1 MLIFILIFIRTFIL
15 IFIFIS
21 IHISIPIVALIYTL
35 ISLYSFRER
44 LKFHGSSLSLM
55 GERHI
60 FQQDSFKANAYSSCC
75 VFSLIG
81 ALSFTTPERR
91 ALPFRFQAS
100 YSFLLHPIFNFSF
113 GLVSSTVD
121 EGRYLLAYQLQKF
134 LTYCLKC
141 TCQEY
146 SYCNKNQHRD
156 KVCVSVLL
164 MEETIYSLLP
174 ANFCCQNHVVKSG
187 HNDSFLSVRH
197 RFGALV

>member
-1 MLIFILIFIRTFIL
+1 MRVFIL

-21 IHISIPIVALIYTL
+21 THISIHIVALISAL

-60 FQQDSFKANAYSSCC
+60 FQQDAFKANAYSSCC

-113 GLVSSTVD
+113 GLVSSVSD
-121 EGRYLLAYQLQKF
+121 EILYLLTYQVQNI

-141 TCQEY
+141 TC
-146 SYCNKNQHRD
+146 
-156 KVCVSVLL
+156 
-164 MEETIYSLLP
+164 
-174 ANFCCQNHVVKSG
+174 
-187 HNDSFLSVRH
+187 
-197 RFGALV
+197 

>member
-60 FQQDSFKANAYSSCC
+60 FQQDAFKANAYSSCC

-81 ALSFTTPERR
+81 ALSFTMPERR
-91 ALPFRFQAS
+91 ALPFRF
-100 YSFLLHPIFNFSF
+100 
-113 GLVSSTVD
+113 
-121 EGRYLLAYQLQKF
+121 
-134 LTYCLKC
+134 
-141 TCQEY
+141 
-146 SYCNKNQHRD
+146 
-156 KVCVSVLL
+156 
-164 MEETIYSLLP
+164 
-174 ANFCCQNHVVKSG
+174 
-187 HNDSFLSVRH
+187 
-197 RFGALV
+197 